1 MMKKYKSILLA
12 LSLFLILSAGSRA
25 QSCVEY
31 HMVGDCIMDRQKGFS
46 TYSQS
51 KSAAITAKDTI
62 EFNMVF
68 YGQKDYMFS
77 FCTHRKFYPI
87 NFKILDAETR
97 EELYDNKADNYI
109 ESLGI
114 GFDVTK
120 SLIIQIHVLARE
132 ATEEEIEDYVS
143 CIGLLLQYK
152 NYPERKVKLS
162 LD

>member
-1 MMKKYKSILLA
+1 M
-12 LSLFLILSAGSRA
+12 ILSAGSWA

-31 HMVGDCIMDRQKGFS
+31 HKVGDCIMDRQRGFS
-46 TYSQS
+46 MYSQS
-51 KSAAITAKDTI
+51 KSAKITAKDTI
-62 EFNMVF
+62 EFNIVF

-87 NFKILDAETR
+87 NFKILDAVTR
-97 EELYDNKADNYI
+97 EELYDNAADNYI

-120 SLIIQIHVLARE
+120 SLIIQIQVLARE
-132 ATEEEIEDYVS
+132 ATEEEIENYIS
-143 CIGLLLQYK
+143 CVGLLLQYK

>member
-1 MMKKYKSILLA
+1 MNKYKCIFLLPG
-12 LSLFLILSAGSRA
+12 LLLILSAGSFA

-31 HMVGDCIMDRQKGFS
+31 HKVGDCIMDRQRGFEI
-46 TYSQS
+46 YSQS
-51 KSAAITAKDTI
+51 KSAPITAKDTI
-62 EFNMVF
+62 EFNIVF
-68 YGQKDYMFS
+68 YGQKDYIFS

-97 EELYDNKADNYI
+97 EELYDNASDNYI

-120 SLIIQIHVLARE
+120 SLVIQMHVLARE

-152 NYPERKVKLS
+152 NYPERKVRLT